1 MKIIYVAGGCFWGV
15 EAYYK
20 KLKGI
25 IDTECGYANGNSIN
39 PSYEDLKKHI
49 ATHAETVK
57 IVYDENVISLTKI
70 LEHFLRI
77 VDPYEIN
84 HQGEDYGIQYR
95 KAIYYVNENEEK
107 VIIDYFDSIE
117 KSKPFAIQIEKLDAF
132 YDAESYHQDYLDN
145 NPNGYCHVNFNLIR
159 DDERK

>member
-1 MKIIYVAGGCFWGV
+1 MKVIYVAGGCFWGV

-25 IDTECGYANGNSIN
+25 IDTECGYANGNIEN

-57 IVYDENVISLTKI
+57 VVYDETIISLIKI

-77 VDPYEIN
+77 VDPYEVN
-84 HQGEDYGIQYR
+84 HQGEDFGVQYR
-95 KAIYYVNENEEK
+95 TAIYYLNEDDEK
-107 VIIDYFDSIE
+107 IINNYFNSIE
-117 KSKPFAIQIEKLDAF
+117 KSKPFAIQVEKLEAF
-132 YDAESYHQDYLDN
+132 YDPESYHQDYLDN
-145 NPNGYCHVNFNLIR
+145 NPNGYCHINFNLIR